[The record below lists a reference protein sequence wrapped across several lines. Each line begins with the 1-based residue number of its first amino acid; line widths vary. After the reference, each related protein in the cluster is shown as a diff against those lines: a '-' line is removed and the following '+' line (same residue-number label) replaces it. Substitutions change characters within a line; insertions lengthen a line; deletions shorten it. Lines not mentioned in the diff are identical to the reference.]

1 MSETQTITMSS
12 GAWLGRAFLITG
24 PTHLLDER
32 SGETALDRA
41 KTMLSPM
48 KLKDWIVS
56 VETSDDG
63 YVHYHITIQ
72 CYKSTKQSTVRKWF
86 PKFNT
91 KACHPKGGDDSAWN
105 YTMKDGTY
113 AVKEKAQGQRTDLLE
128 MKALI
133 DKGANEAELWDKYF
147 TRMVQYHRSMK
158 TYMSIKDVHQEAIDE
173 DVDPERFVHPNV
185 TDWSLP
191 IVIVG
196 KSGTGKTSYAMA
208 QFQNPCLISDLED
221 LREKFDADVH
231 DGVVFDDMKFTGN
244 TRESISR
251 SAQIHLLDIKWART
265 VHMRNTN
272 WTRPKG
278 LKMIFTC
285 NEESW
290 PIFETDLALT
300 RRYNMPFGRECG
312 DMYT

>member
-1 MSETQTITMSS
+1 MSETQVVTMSS

-105 YTMKDGTY
+105 YTMKDGNY

-133 DKGANEAELWDKYF
+133 DKGASDKELWNKYF
-147 TRMVQYHRSMK
+147 TRMTQYHRSMK
-158 TYMSIKDVHQEAIDE
+158 TYRELMDIQVEDKDPE
-173 DVDPERFVHPNV
+173 VDIERFVHPNID
-185 TDWSLP
+185 DWSLP

-196 KSGTGKTSYAMA
+196 KSLSGKTSYALA
-208 QFQNPCLISDLED
+208 QFQNPCMISNIED
-221 LREKFDADVH
+221 LREKYDPDEH
-231 DGVVFDDMKFTGN
+231 DGLVFDDMKFTDGEN
-244 TRESISR
+244 KLSR
-251 SAQIHLLDIKWART
+251 AAQIHLLDIKWSRSIR
-265 VHMRNTN
+265 MRNTN
-272 WTRPKG
+272 WVRPKG
-278 LKMIFTC
+278 VKMIFTC
-285 NEESW
+285 NEEDW
-290 PIFETDLALT
+290 PIFATDMALT

-312 DMYT
+312 DMYM